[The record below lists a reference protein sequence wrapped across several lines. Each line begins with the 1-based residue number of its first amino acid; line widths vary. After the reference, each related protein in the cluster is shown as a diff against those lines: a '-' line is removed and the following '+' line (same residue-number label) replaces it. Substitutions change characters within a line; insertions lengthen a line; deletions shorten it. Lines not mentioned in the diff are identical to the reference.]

1 MAPGDRHELSSSL
14 TYPASFKMATL
25 IPDMVKCAMFS
36 QARVLEHM
44 AVVFGE
50 AAEISG
56 GKV

>member
-1 MAPGDRHELSSSL
+1 
-14 TYPASFKMATL
+14 MATL

-56 GKV
+56 GKVYLEKDRL